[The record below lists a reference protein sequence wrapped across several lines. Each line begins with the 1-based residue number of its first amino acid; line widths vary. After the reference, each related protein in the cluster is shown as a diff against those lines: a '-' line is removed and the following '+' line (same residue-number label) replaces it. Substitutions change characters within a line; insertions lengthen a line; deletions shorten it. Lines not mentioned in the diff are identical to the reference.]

1 MYVLWGYYNFIYC
14 SIIELK
20 SPLVNSKLFVIGSI
34 SKQDILIMIRLTLE
48 NITKSYTPEKKI
60 LNNINLSIEPGELFF
75 LLGPSGCGKSTLLRL
90 VAGFI
95 QPDSGK
101 IIFGDK
107 DVTNLPPE
115 KRDCAMVFQN
125 YALWPHMTLF
135 ENVAFGLQ
143 CRKTSKNDIKKA
155 VDQALEL
162 VGLSELANRKPPS
175 LSGGQQQRVALARA
189 IVVRPQLLLLDEPL
203 SNLDAALRSAMRVEI
218 RRICKQAEL
227 TAVYVTHDRKEALS
241 MGDRLALFN
250 DGQISQIGSPYEVY
264 RKPENLFAAKFIGE
278 SNLIHGELKPDNTVV
293 TPLGT
298 FRGRLEGGVKP
309 GKAAVIIRP
318 QYIQLN
324 DSADNVFEATL
335 TGGAFLGES
344 GEWYLESGD
353 VRLTVFE
360 PAPIARKNGAV
371 KCSVNSDDIII
382 VPVS

>member
-1 MYVLWGYYNFIYC
+1 
-14 SIIELK
+14 
-20 SPLVNSKLFVIGSI
+20 
-34 SKQDILIMIRLTLE
+34 
-48 NITKSYTPEKKI
+48 
-60 LNNINLSIEPGELFF
+60 
-75 LLGPSGCGKSTLLRL
+75 
-90 VAGFI
+90 
-95 QPDSGK
+95 
-101 IIFGDK
+101 
-107 DVTNLPPE
+107 
-115 KRDCAMVFQN
+115 
-125 YALWPHMTLF
+125 MTLF

-143 CRKTSKNDIKKA
+143 CRKMSKGDIKKT
-155 VDQALEL
+155 VDNALEL
-162 VGLSELANRKPPS
+162 VGLSDMANRKPPS

-250 DGQISQIGSPYEVY
+250 NGQISQIGSPYEVY
-264 RKPENLFAAKFIGE
+264 RNPENLFAAEFIGE
-278 SNLIHGELKPDNTVV
+278 SNLIHGELKPDNTVA

-309 GKAAVIIRP
+309 GKVAVIIRP
-318 QYIQLN
+318 QYIQLD
-324 DSADNVFEATL
+324 DSADNVFEAQL

-353 VRLTVFE
+353 VKLTVFE
-360 PAPIARKNGAV
+360 PAPINRDNGTV
-371 KCSVNSDDIII
+371 KCSVKSDDIII